1 MKVVITGANSA
12 VGQAI
17 LRASA
22 ELAAPITFIAAV
34 RSDRAAGELEAASPG
49 IGRVAR
55 ISYDDPKSLRDAFDE
70 ATAVVHLAGILFERP
85 GSSYE
90 EANVETTRRV
100 AEAAR
105 ESAIEKLVL
114 VSAIGADEA
123 SANRYWHTKGRAEA
137 LVCASGLSHTV
148 LRVPLLLG
156 RGTEGAAALRRSLNQ
171 GRAVLIG
178 GGRHRQQPLLVD
190 DLARAAIVAAHPAA
204 AKDRTLDLVGPIS
217 LPDRE
222 IVERAASLVHRR
234 IRIWSVPK
242 RAAWL
247 TVAIAQRFSGGS
259 GFTLDVLQ
267 VITAD
272 TQVDPLPAANELGI
286 RLSGIDDM
294 IEQSV
299 TPG

>member
-22 ELAAPITFIAAV
+22 DLAAPITFIAAV

-70 ATAVVHLAGILFERP
+70 ATAVVHLAGVLFERP

-90 EANVETTRRV
+90 EANVETTRRI

-123 SANRYWHTKGRAEA
+123 SENRYWHTKGRAEA
-137 LVCASGLSHTV
+137 LVRGSGLSHTV

-156 RGTEGAAALRRSLNQ
+156 RGTEGAAALRRSLNR

-204 AKDRTLDLVGPIS
+204 AKDRTLHLVGPIS